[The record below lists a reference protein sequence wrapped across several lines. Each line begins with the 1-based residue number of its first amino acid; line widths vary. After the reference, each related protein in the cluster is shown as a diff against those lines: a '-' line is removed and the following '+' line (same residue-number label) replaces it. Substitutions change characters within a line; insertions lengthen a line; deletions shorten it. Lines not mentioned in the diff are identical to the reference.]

1 MPRKLVRSLVWVLA
15 AAAVQA
21 VAADP
26 TPTTYQVVIEGVQ
39 YAPQLITA
47 KVGDLIVWVNHDPFP
62 HTVTATGKQFDS
74 HDIAPGGSW
83 KYQATKAGLF
93 AYTCTY
99 HPTMKGM
106 LRIE

>member
-1 MPRKLVRSLVWVLA
+1 MPRKLGRSLVWVLA
-15 AAAVQA
+15 AAAVHA
-21 VAADP
+21 VAADQTPP
-26 TPTTYQVVIEGVQ
+26 THQVVIEAVQ

-47 KVGDLIVWVNHDPFP
+47 KVGEVIVWVNHDPFP

-83 KYQATKAGLF
+83 KFQATKAGLF
-93 AYTCTY
+93 EYSCTY
-99 HPTMKGM
+99 HPAMKGM